1 MLTLQEVK
9 DWLRLEQGDDTED
22 ALLQSL
28 IAAAEE
34 YVRNAVP
41 SWVDIHTNPLA
52 KQLALVLV
60 ADMYEN
66 RGTVADVRYAAQAG
80 DMRPVVRALVSQ
92 LQNAYP
98 SPDEAAEG

>member
-41 SWVDIHTNPLA
+41 SYVDISTNPLA
-52 KQLALVLV
+52 RLLAMTLV
-60 ADMYEN
+60 ADWYE
-66 RGTVADVRYAAQAG
+66 RREAVGEVREE
-80 DMRPVVRALVSQ
+80 MRPAVRALVSQ

-98 SPDEAAEG
+98 DPAETTQGTTTA

>member
-9 DWLRLEQGDDTED
+9 QWLRLEQGDTAED

-41 SWVDIHTNPLA
+41 PWVDITTNPLA
-52 KQLALVLV
+52 RLLAMTLV
-60 ADMYEN
+60 ADWYE
-66 RGTVADVRYAAQAG
+66 RREAAGEVREE
-80 DMRPVVRALVSQ
+80 MRPAVRALVSQ

-98 SPDEAAEG
+98 DLAETTEGATPA